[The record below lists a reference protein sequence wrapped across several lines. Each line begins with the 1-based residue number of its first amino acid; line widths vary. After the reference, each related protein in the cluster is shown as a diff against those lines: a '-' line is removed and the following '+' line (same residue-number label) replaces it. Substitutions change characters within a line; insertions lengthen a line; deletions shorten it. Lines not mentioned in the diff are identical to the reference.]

1 MPGMILHAARLAI
14 SVPLLLA
21 AGPVLAGQ
29 NQPQYQTMPVP
40 TPDADA
46 LAAEMRILGSNPFDL
61 PALISAG
68 ERTLKLG
75 DMEAAAA
82 FFQRAERI
90 SPNNGRIK
98 AGKARTLV
106 QLGRPGEA
114 LRQFNEAE
122 SLGYGVSEIA
132 ADHALA
138 YDLIGEQ
145 ERAQR
150 LYRQALKRQSDDE
163 TQRRYA
169 LSLGISGKRDQA
181 LEALDVLLRRS
192 DRAAWRVRAFVLAM
206 NGDVAGANRIA
217 VSMLPGD
224 MAEGLAPFFQILP
237 TLSLA
242 NRAFAVHFGE
252 VRPTPERIAD
262 ARMIP
267 DLPVL
272 APEPVPVV
280 QVAAVDPRSKAQQRR
295 DRNRRRNSPVEV
307 ATLVPPKIVTPSQL
321 PPPPRVVMSTP
332 QVTQPTADPTVPSPV
347 PAPMRSAPV
356 VSAPPVITRPA
367 ANQPVAAVQ
376 MPEVSPPVAKPLP
389 TAPVI
394 VTKVPEPA
402 PVRPTALPPVRAT
415 ASAIEPAPA
424 PAAPPAA
431 VATSGAAS
439 PQIARANPVVVPP
452 QPLVTP
458 APAPSPIGP
467 PESLSAVT
475 TTNDSPAV
483 VQARPAEEPAATDA
497 PSPPVPSRPKPV
509 ASDESV
515 LARIISTIGVP
526 AAELEVA
533 PVKPVASPSAGA
545 LAAPIDTKAA
555 AKKALADKAAAEKK
569 IADKKLA
576 DEKAAKAK
584 ALKADPPRIWV
595 QVAGG
600 SSVRDLPKEWA
611 RLRAKASAAFQ
622 SRSPYTTPLRFTNRL
637 LTGPF
642 KSEDEAQSFVNQIAR
657 FGLTGFVFNS
667 EAGQKIDKL
676 PAK

>member
-1 MPGMILHAARLAI
+1 MPRMILHAARLAI
-14 SVPLLLA
+14 SAPVLLV

-29 NQPQYQTMPVP
+29 SQLPYQTMPVP

-75 DMEAAAA
+75 DTEAAAA

-90 SPNNGRIK
+90 SPSNGRIK

-122 SLGYGVSEIA
+122 SLGYDVSTIA
-132 ADHALA
+132 ADRALA

-150 LYRQALKRQSDDE
+150 VYRQVLKRQSDDE

-224 MAEGLAPFFQILP
+224 MAAGLAPFFQILP

-272 APEPVPVV
+272 VPEPAPVV
-280 QVAAVDPRSKAQQRR
+280 QVAAVDPRSKPQARR
-295 DRNRRRNSPVEV
+295 DRNRRRGTVIEV
-307 ATLVPPKIVTPSQL
+307 ATLVPPKANTPSPL
-321 PPPPRVVMSTP
+321 PPPPRMVMPTP
-332 QVTQPTADPTVPSPV
+332 QVAQPTPYSTMPSRALV
-347 PAPMRSAPV
+347 QSAPV
-356 VSAPPVITRPA
+356 VSAAPVITRPP
-367 ANQPVAAVQ
+367 ANQPVVAAPVPQ
-376 MPEVSPPVAKPLP
+376 VSPPAAKPLP

-394 VTKVPEPA
+394 VSKVPEPA
-402 PVRPTALPPVRAT
+402 PDRPTAPPSVRAT
-415 ASAIEPAPA
+415 ASAIEPPPV
-424 PAAPPAA
+424 PAAPPATVTTNGLGSA
-431 VATSGAAS
+431 
-439 PQIARANPVVVPP
+439 QIARVNPVVVPP
-452 QPLVTP
+452 QPSVTP
-458 APAPSPIGP
+458 APAPSPVGSP
-467 PESLSAVT
+467 VSLSAAT
-475 TTNDSPAV
+475 TTNDPPTTAPAG
-483 VQARPAEEPAATDA
+483 AAEEPAVAEA

-509 ASDESV
+509 ASEESV

-533 PVKPVASPSAGA
+533 PVKPGASPSASA
-545 LAAPIDTKAA
+545 LAAPIDPKAA
-555 AKKALADKAAAEKK
+555 TKKALADKAAAEKK

-611 RLRAKASAAFQ
+611 RLRGKAPAAFQ
-622 SRSPYTTPLRFTNRL
+622 SRAPYTTPLRFTNRL

-642 KSEDEAQSFVNQIAR
+642 KSEDDAQSFVNQIAR
-657 FGLTGFVFNS
+657 FGLTGFVFSS

-676 PAK
+676 PTK